1 MAKTNKYALVTGGSR
16 GIGREICLKLGG
28 CGYHVLVNY
37 KSNAAEAEKTL
48 SGIRAAGGD
57 GEALQFDVASGE
69 ESTAAIE
76 AWQKAHEGACI
87 EVVVNNAGIR
97 DDVLMMWMEPQQWHS
112 VIGTSLDGFYNVTRP
127 LLKGMLV
134 NRFGRIVNIVSLS
147 GIKGLPGQANYAA
160 AKGGVIAAT
169 KALAQEVAN
178 AAQNKIVV
186 TGLEDEV
193 DIKAFTMSNSEKIY
207 TSLIEFVNKE
217 VSNLVLGSES
227 MAGGVQ
233 SYVGSTKAHQDI
245 FRDRIEVYR
254 RYIEN
259 VMNEQV
265 VPRLVAMGY
274 ISADL
279 EFKYSNRNDMNNDD
293 RIKLYEFITDR
304 YELSSD
310 EIEKEFGI
318 AVGRQ
323 LNVLPVGVV
332 GGEGILP
339 GSSSS
344 DRGIMSDEEYYKRYG
359 RRRGEKV
366 SEPERTNE

>member
-28 CGYHVLVNY
+28 CGYHGLVNY

-169 KALAQEVAN
+169 KALAQEVAKKGVTVN
-178 AAQNKIVV
+178 AIAPGFVRTDMTADI
-186 TGLEDEV
+186 DEAELRKQ
-193 DIKAFTMSNSEKIY
+193 IPAGRFCEPA
-207 TSLIEFVNKE
+207 E
-217 VSNLVLGSES
+217 V
-227 MAGGVQ
+227 
-233 SYVGSTKAHQDI
+233 
-245 FRDRIEVYR
+245 
-254 RYIEN
+254 
-259 VMNEQV
+259 
-265 VPRLVAMGY
+265 
-274 ISADL
+274 ADL
-279 EFKYSNRNDMNNDD
+279 AMFLISEQASYITGEVISINGG
-293 RIKLYEFITDR
+293 LYT
-304 YELSSD
+304 
-310 EIEKEFGI
+310 
-318 AVGRQ
+318 
-323 LNVLPVGVV
+323 
-332 GGEGILP
+332 
-339 GSSSS
+339 
-344 DRGIMSDEEYYKRYG
+344 
-359 RRRGEKV
+359 
-366 SEPERTNE
+366 

>member
-169 KALAQEVAN
+169 KALAQEVARKGVTVN
-178 AAQNKIVV
+178 ARNKAIKDCYDVALTTDPKTSGTVVVKFKVEKKTGKLIDVGIDPARNQAPEALSDCIVKAID
-186 TGLEDEV
+186 GLTLEPV
-193 DIKAFTMSNSEKIY
+193 DQRQGDATFTWSFKANPPK
-207 TSLIEFVNKE
+207 
-217 VSNLVLGSES
+217 
-227 MAGGVQ
+227 
-233 SYVGSTKAHQDI
+233 
-245 FRDRIEVYR
+245 
-254 RYIEN
+254 
-259 VMNEQV
+259 
-265 VPRLVAMGY
+265 
-274 ISADL
+274 
-279 EFKYSNRNDMNNDD
+279 
-293 RIKLYEFITDR
+293 
-304 YELSSD
+304 
-310 EIEKEFGI
+310 
-318 AVGRQ
+318 Q
-323 LNVLPVGVV
+323 L
-332 GGEGILP
+332 
-339 GSSSS
+339 
-344 DRGIMSDEEYYKRYG
+344 
-359 RRRGEKV
+359 
-366 SEPERTNE
+366 